1 MLFRGKSFK
10 RGYMYSY
17 SLSKQGRSYV
27 TWLRRGKPI
36 EDVYYTQLTYQVN
49 SCLPEE
55 LRDHLSALSLI
66 RSNRRYRGPVRNLR
80 LFDNSAV
87 PVACLILQNQ
97 SLASEN
103 QSVSTENLKLA
114 VDNLKLRQMV
124 EKEQSEKNALLLAY
138 AAAVAEAAN
147 SKNTAE
153 QWKRIAEEYFKA
165 LQSEKENT
173 QKISPPNQRVH
184 ILLAFEQLKS

>member
-1 MLFRGKSFK
+1 
-10 RGYMYSY
+10 
-17 SLSKQGRSYV
+17 
-27 TWLRRGKPI
+27 
-36 EDVYYTQLTYQVN
+36 
-49 SCLPEE
+49 
-55 LRDHLSALSLI
+55 
-66 RSNRRYRGPVRNLR
+66 
-80 LFDNSAV
+80 
-87 PVACLILQNQ
+87 
-97 SLASEN
+97 
-103 QSVSTENLKLA
+103 
-114 VDNLKLRQMV
+114 MV

-173 QKISPPNQRVH
+173 QKISPPNQRVY